1 MYSLYCRD
9 ACNQDQV
16 LNRGRHHSICGDK
29 IRSIPLSIN
38 LQHCLVMVPILIT
51 NAGDLFSSIEVGRQN
66 LVEIDGPIPCCH
78 DFPRQA
84 IQKAQ

>member
-16 LNRGRHHSICGDK
+16 LIRGKHRSICGDK

-38 LQHCLVMVPILIT
+38 LQLCRVMVPILVT
-51 NAGDLFSSIEVGRQN
+51 NVGDLFSSIEGRKN
-66 LVEIDGPIPCCH
+66 LVEIDGLIPCCH